1 MPFSQI
7 STFSFVCFSRTY
19 NGFQQPRN
27 PAKHQLRHNL
37 RLELF
42 NHQIVRSLIPI
53 LRGFL
58 RQLIE
63 LTLSSAMPVRW
74 RSNHQYIN
82 TSIHS
87 SSGHRS
93 AKLHRVAIWKKCFK
107 TSLFFC
113 ILRNSLSPV
122 TTNLSS
128 FWNLLIRRLAHAA
141 ENYNHSFIRIASVI
155 LEKFETIFPGSP
167 FLPRGKD
174 KQKLYNKKKYS
185 SNNNNKNNK
194 QKQQ

>member
-7 STFSFVCFSRTY
+7 STFSFVYFFRNY
-19 NGFQQPRN
+19 YGFQQPRN

-74 RSNHQYIN
+74 RSNNQSINQSINQYIN
-82 TSIHS
+82 QS
-87 SSGHRS
+87 SFRHRS
-93 AKLHRVAIWKKCFK
+93 AKLHRFTTEKVFQDVPFLPFLRILLLPVNKKSK
-107 TSLFFC
+107 SEL
-113 ILRNSLSPV
+113 IL
-122 TTNLSS
+122 
-128 FWNLLIRRLAHAA
+128 WLAHSWTLS
-141 ENYNHSFIRIASVI
+141 HRIASVI

-174 KQKLYNKKKYS
+174 
-185 SNNNNKNNK
+185 
-194 QKQQ
+194 